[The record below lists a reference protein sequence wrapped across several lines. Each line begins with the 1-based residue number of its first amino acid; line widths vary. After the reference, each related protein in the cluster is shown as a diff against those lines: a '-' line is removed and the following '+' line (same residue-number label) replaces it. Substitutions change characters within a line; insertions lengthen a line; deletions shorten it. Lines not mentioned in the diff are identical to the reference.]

1 MTRDR
6 KILYIIPFVLLVVL
20 SFTFLIPIQ
29 GYKWFVS
36 VVLVLI
42 AIVSNIL
49 IKKRN
54 ILSINKNQVALIT
67 TLVGIM
73 FLMIYYL
80 TGLKYGFYRT
90 LYPFSVKSIFSNI
103 LPILISIVM
112 MERIR
117 YIICAQNKTLSNII
131 IFIACVLAEFL
142 LLNDFRN
149 IETLKGFMSASAIIL
164 FPAITCNLLFYYLV
178 KRYGSFPNITY
189 KLITSLYLYI
199 VSFVP
204 GTPDVLYAFAK
215 LVFPLIVYLFI
226 DGLYEKKIKF
236 AIKRKSKWSYV
247 GTALFIIILTSF
259 IGLVSGQFGYGIIV
273 VGSGSMAGEL
283 NKGDAVVY
291 RKYKDQT
298 IEEGQVIVFEKNDK
312 VVIHRVVDI
321 QNINGESRYYTKG
334 DANEDNDLGYIVDS
348 QIIGVTN
355 FKIILIGYPTIWI
368 NELFS

>member
-6 KILYIIPFVLLVVL
+6 KIIYIIPFILLVVL
-20 SFTFLIPIQ
+20 SFTFLIPTQ

-36 VVLVLI
+36 IVLVLVAI
-42 AIVSNIL
+42 ASQFL
-49 IKKRN
+49 IKKRS
-54 ILSINKNQVALIT
+54 ILSINKNQVILIAS
-67 TLVGIM
+67 LLGIM

-80 TGLKYGFYRT
+80 TGLKYGFFRT
-90 LYPFSVKSIFSNI
+90 VYPFSFNSIILNI
-103 LPILISIVM
+103 IPIAISIVS

-117 YIICAQNKTLSNII
+117 YIICAQNKTLPNII
-131 IFIACVLAEFL
+131 IFISCVLAEFL

-164 FPAITCNLLFYYLV
+164 LPSITCNFLFHYLV
-178 KRYGSFPNITY
+178 KRYGSLPNISY

-199 VSFVP
+199 ISFVP
-204 GTPDVLYAFAK
+204 GTPDLLYAFAK

-236 AIKRKSKWSYV
+236 AIKRRSKWSYV
-247 GTALFIIILTSF
+247 GTALFIILLTSF
-259 IGLVSGQFGYGIIV
+259 VGLVSGQFGYGIIV
-273 VGSGSMAGEL
+273 VGSGSMTGEL
-283 NKGDAVVY
+283 NKGDAVIY
-291 RKYKDQT
+291 RNYSDQI

-312 VVIHRVVDI
+312 VVIHRVIDI
-321 QNINGESRYYTKG
+321 QNINGENRYYTKG

-348 QIIGVTN
+348 QIIGVTI

-368 NELFS
+368 NEIFS